1 MKIFTLKRVIGGLFL
16 LYTLVGF
23 ALLPFL
29 ITSKVPSLVED
40 ATGAHFKI
48 GNASFNPFIFE
59 LKLKGLT
66 FNDPDDKKLASLKQ
80 IKIDIDPSALFLGRI
95 KINTIEL
102 TQPDVNI
109 IQKEPGVFNFNWLLA
124 SAEQE
129 DTPPANEQ
137 STSLGDLPHIVI
149 DNISIKDG
157 EIAYRD
163 LTRPTPFNIKVG
175 PIGFSLKELD
185 TRDINNSDG
194 NVRLYL
200 KLYDGGFLDI
210 KSEFLSLEPL
220 AIQGSVDF
228 EAGKLY
234 TPWQYLQ
241 DDVKLEVADGRLFL
255 HLNYRFDTA
264 DINTTR
270 IDNIRFALEKLRIK
284 PKSENDDLL
293 RIGSLALNDGV
304 IEPFKN
310 SVALKDIRLSDV
322 MVYAKREKS
331 GSIDWMRY
339 ATTADDGNTTADDG
353 NENRQKPA
361 PWLVTLSSFK
371 AEKIGARITD
381 EAIEP
386 HTAFVLND
394 LNLSVTDI
402 TSRPSSPLHY
412 QLGMKINEKMLCG
425 GSGLVAHTPLDTN
438 GSFGCKDIDITW
450 ANPYIDE
457 AARTALKHFDLR
469 LESASAG
476 IGADFEAHETDKA
489 LDISV
494 ASGNLYIKD
503 ILLRQK
509 SSGKKLFALNEIN
522 ANGIEADTAKQA
534 VSVKAFRIDK
544 PAISVRRNR
553 EGRIDWSEAVKP
565 KDNSH
570 TVEKTASK
578 EKPESK
584 KPWVFTMGRFNIDK
598 GRITFADHSP
608 ATPVTT
614 EVDHIDIQVND
625 IDSRPKSLLSY
636 KTSMRI
642 NKKGTLKISGDLKHT
657 PLENRSKIDL
667 SGFDLKD
674 YNSYLAEST
683 FLKID
688 RGILN
693 LKSSISY
700 LDTSP
705 SPTAE
710 AKGDIDIQD
719 FILQDMHD
727 KSLLAA
733 WKELGINPFIFKGA
747 SNSLLIDEI
756 MLDSLYVN
764 AVVDKN
770 QSFNFARLIKEDN
783 ATAKA
788 ASSEQNQSKTEP
800 LVLRIVKF
808 RINNSN
814 ANFADFS
821 LPLQFQTSIHDING
835 TIYGVSNQPEQTSY
849 VNVSGAVDKY
859 GSAKIEGSLNSAN
872 PKSYTDIGLAFRNI
886 DLSSVSPYSGK
897 FVGRKID
904 NGKLFVELEYDLL
917 NSQMRGENSLVIK
930 KLSLGENIESD
941 ESTPLP
947 LDLAIALLEDSDGV
961 IDIDM
966 PVEGNVDN
974 PDFKW
979 GGVVWGAFANL
990 ITKAVSAPFSLLGSM
1005 LGIDGE
1011 QLEYIEF
1018 EPGMATIL
1026 PPEREKL
1033 DLLGKALKK
1042 RPKLALGVIGTYD
1055 EELDRHALKKQKL
1068 LALAS
1073 EKNSKNT
1080 AASNKAMSVETLERL
1095 HLRLLP
1101 DISLGKIKKDIRKK
1115 TKEGKNFPLE
1125 YQKALAGDLIEAQSV
1140 SEQELLLLSETRAKN
1155 ITAYLSVSRGIDRKR
1170 IMAQAKKS
1178 DKSEDGKWVR
1188 SSLSIEAAKQ

>member
-1 MKIFTLKRVIGGLFL
+1 MKIFTFKRVLIGLFL
-16 LYTLVGF
+16 FYALVGF
-23 ALLPFL
+23 TLLPFL
-29 ITSKVPSLVED
+29 ITSKVPSLVEN

-48 GNASFNPFIFE
+48 EDASFNPFIFE
-59 LKLKGLT
+59 LKLKGLA
-66 FNDPDDKKLASLKQ
+66 FNDPDDKKLAALKQ

-102 TQPDVNI
+102 TEPDLDI
-109 IQKEPGVFNFNWLLA
+109 TQKEPGVFNFNWLLV

-129 DTPPANEQ
+129 ETPSADEQ
-137 STSLGDLPHIVI
+137 STSLADLPRIVI
-149 DNISIKDG
+149 DNISIING
-157 EIAYRD
+157 EIAYHD

-185 TRDINNSDG
+185 TRDINNSDN

-220 AIQGSVDF
+220 ALQGSVDF

-241 DDVKLEVADGRLFL
+241 DDIELEVADGRLSL
-255 HLNYRFDTA
+255 HLNYQLDTA

-270 IDNIRFALEKLRIK
+270 IDNVHFALEKLRIK

-293 RIGSLALNDGV
+293 RIGSLTLDNGV

-310 SVALKDIRLSDV
+310 SIALKDIRLNDV
-322 MVYAKREKS
+322 MVYAKREKN
-331 GSIDWMRY
+331 GSIDWMRHI
-339 ATTADDGNTTADDG
+339 AADDRNTTTDDKG
-353 NENRQKPA
+353 ENGQKPA
-361 PWLVTLSSFK
+361 PWLVTLESFE
-371 AEKIGARITD
+371 AEKIGAQFAD
-381 EAIEP
+381 KAIKP
-386 HTAFVLND
+386 HTIFVLND
-394 LNLSVTDI
+394 FNLSATDI
-402 TSRPSSPLHY
+402 TSLPSSPLHY
-412 QLGMKINEKMLCG
+412 RLGMKINGKMLCSG
-425 GSGLVAHTPLDTN
+425 DGLVAHSPLDTN
-438 GSFGCKDIDITW
+438 GSFGCEEIDITW
-450 ANPYIDE
+450 ANPYINE
-457 AARTALKHFDLR
+457 AADAALKHFDLG

-476 IGADFEAHETDKA
+476 IGIDYKAHETNGT
-489 LDISV
+489 LDVSV
-494 ASGNLYIKD
+494 TDGNLHIKE

-509 SSGKKLFALNEIN
+509 SSGKKLFALDKIDV
-522 ANGIEADTAKQA
+522 NGIEADTARQSALIKT
-534 VSVKAFRIDK
+534 FLIDK
-544 PAISVRRNR
+544 PLISVTRNQY
-553 EGRIDWSEAVKP
+553 GKIDWSEAVKP
-565 KDNSH
+565 KDDDPA
-570 TVEKTASK
+570 VEKTASK
-578 EKPESK
+578 KKPDSK
-584 KPWVFTMGRFNIDK
+584 KPWVFALDQFNIK
-598 GRITFADHSP
+598 GGGILFEDLSP
-608 ATPVTT
+608 GVSATT
-614 EVDHIDIQVND
+614 EVDHMNIQIDNIN
-625 IDSRPKSLLSY
+625 SEPKSVLTY
-636 KTSMRI
+636 NTSMRI
-642 NKKGTLKISGDLKHT
+642 NKKGVLKVSGDLKRM
-657 PLENRSKIDL
+657 PLESRSKIAL

-674 YNSYLAEST
+674 YNAYLAEST

-688 RGILN
+688 RGVLD
-693 LKSSISY
+693 LKSSVSY
-700 LDTSP
+700 LDASP
-705 SPTAE
+705 SPAIE
-710 AKGDIDIQD
+710 AKGDINIQD
-719 FILQDMHD
+719 FILQDTHD

-733 WKELGINPFIFKGA
+733 WKELSINPFIFKGA
-747 SNSLLIDEI
+747 PNSLLVDEVL
-756 MLDSLYVN
+756 LDSLYVN
-764 AVVDKN
+764 AVVDRN
-770 QSFNFARLIKEDN
+770 QSFNFARLVKEDN
-783 ATAKA
+783 STVKTS
-788 ASSEQNQSKTEP
+788 SSEQNQSKTEP

-808 RINNSN
+808 SIKNSN

-835 TIYGVSNQPEQTSY
+835 TVYGVSNQPEQTSY
-849 VNVSGAVDKY
+849 INVSGAVDQY
-859 GSAKIEGSLNSAN
+859 GSAKIEGSLNSAD

-904 NGKLFVELEYDLL
+904 KGKLFVELEYDLL
-917 NSQMRGENSLVIK
+917 NSQMHGENSLVIK
-930 KLSLGENIESD
+930 KLSLGENIESN
-941 ESTPLP
+941 ESAPLP

-1042 RPKLALGVIGTYD
+1042 RPKLALGVVGTYD
-1055 EELDRHALKKQKL
+1055 EKLDRNALKKQKL

-1073 EKNSKNT
+1073 EKNSKKT
-1080 AASNKAMSVETLERL
+1080 TGSDKAMSVETLERL

-1101 DISLGKIKKDIRKK
+1101 GISLGKVKKEVRKK
-1115 TKEGKNFPLE
+1115 AGDDKNFPLE
-1125 YQKALAGDLIEAQSV
+1125 YQKTLARNLLEVQNV
-1140 SEQELLLLSETRAKN
+1140 TEQELLTLSKTRAKN
-1155 ITAYLSVSRGIDRKR
+1155 ITAYLNISRGIDKKR
-1170 IMAQAKKS
+1170 IAAQTKKS
-1178 DKSEDGKWVR
+1178 DGSEDGEWVR
-1188 SSLSIEAAKQ
+1188 SQLAIEVAKE